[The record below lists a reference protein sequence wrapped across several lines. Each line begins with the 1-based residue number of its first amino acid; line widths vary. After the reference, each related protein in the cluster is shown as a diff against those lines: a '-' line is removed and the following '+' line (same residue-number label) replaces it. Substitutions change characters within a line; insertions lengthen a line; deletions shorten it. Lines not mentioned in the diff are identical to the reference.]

1 MINQYKLFFSA
12 LCTFVLVGFLVMG
25 EDDYQ
30 AHVETNNHACDMHM
44 IWLSDTFARV
54 PVDNRRGWPISALEF
69 KQKCERDL

>member
-1 MINQYKLFFSA
+1 
-12 LCTFVLVGFLVMG
+12 MG

-30 AHVETNNHACDMHM
+30 AHVETQNHACDMHM

-69 KQKCERDL
+69 KNKCEAEL